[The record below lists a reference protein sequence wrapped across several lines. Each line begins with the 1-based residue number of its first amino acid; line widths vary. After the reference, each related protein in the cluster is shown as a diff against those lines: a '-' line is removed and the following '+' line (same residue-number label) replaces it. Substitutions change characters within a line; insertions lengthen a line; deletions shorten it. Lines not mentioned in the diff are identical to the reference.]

1 MQQEILRPIMKR
13 TAFVKA
19 YAERNDLN
27 AEYAI
32 LGFAG
37 TPEHRLMAMPCG
49 CRDEGCEGW
58 VMLSGEQISHHLSK
72 DAPEPLRSAYLAAI
86 GHALDNMIF

>member
-1 MQQEILRPIMKR
+1 MTQEILRPIMKR

-19 YAERNDLN
+19 YAERSGLD
-27 AEYAI
+27 AEYAV

-37 TPEHRLMAMPCG
+37 TPEHRLIAMPCG
-49 CRDEGCEGW
+49 CGKDGCEGW
-58 VMLSGEQISHHLSK
+58 AMLSGEQISHHLSM

-86 GHALDNMIF
+86 GQALDNMIF